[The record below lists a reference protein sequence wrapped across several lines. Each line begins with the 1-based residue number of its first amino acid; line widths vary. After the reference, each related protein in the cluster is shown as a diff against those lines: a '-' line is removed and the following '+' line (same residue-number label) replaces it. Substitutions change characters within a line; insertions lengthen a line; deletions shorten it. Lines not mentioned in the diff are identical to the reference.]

1 MKQTIDAPALMAAD
15 LNEPEFQ
22 SARILIYGG
31 RNSGKS
37 GLAER
42 FAHRWG
48 ALVQGA
54 NAQAQLSAL
63 CSTVAE
69 EIVLGLETTVATR
82 DEMTV
87 RVESA
92 AESLGISHVLE
103 RNPLQLSGG
112 QSQLVVLACYA
123 AMQPAVWVIN
133 EPFTGLD
140 GSARDRVLAL
150 LKEYEG
156 SVVWT
161 SVRPS
166 EAELNLA
173 THRVELASADAV
185 QMTAARVEDSTDR
198 VFELLVEEM
207 RSNEAANLP
216 ALHVKQ
222 LAVHP
227 QPHAGRRIWGKRDA
241 PQPIFSG
248 LDIELHRGQ
257 ILAVQGVNG
266 AGKSTLLRTLA
277 GLIPSVGGE
286 FLVAGRSLAGA
297 DAAQRVGLVCLAA
310 QHPAHHFL
318 ASSVA
323 AEISLGPAGQSSQAL
338 RSELLGAV
346 GLAGNEEEHP
356 QDLSPVEQHLLAL
369 ATAIAARP
377 AVLLVDEPTA
387 RLDESGVSQVVRLL
401 NAYCA
406 AGGAVVVAT
415 HDAEFLARVKH
426 RSLNL

>member
-1 MKQTIDAPALMAAD
+1 MNRMIDAEKLMAAD

-22 SARILIYGG
+22 SARILISGG

-63 CSTVAE
+63 CTTVAE
-69 EIVLGLETTVATR
+69 EIALGLETTVGSR
-82 DEMTV
+82 EEMIK
-87 RVESA
+87 RVNNT
-92 AESLGISHVLE
+92 AEALGISHLLE
-103 RNPLQLSGG
+103 RNPLELSGG
-112 QSQLVVLACYA
+112 QSQLVVLACSA
-123 AMQPAVWVIN
+123 AMQPAVWVID

-140 GSARDRVLAL
+140 DAARDRVLAL

-156 SVVWT
+156 RVVWT

-173 THRVELASADAV
+173 THRVALASADAV
-185 QMTAARVEDSTDR
+185 QMAAGVEDSADR
-198 VFELLVEEM
+198 VFGLLAEEM
-207 RSNEAANLP
+207 RSNEAADLP

-227 QPHAGRRIWGKRDA
+227 QPRAGRGIWGKRDA

-248 LDIELHRGQ
+248 LDLELHRGQ
-257 ILAVQGVNG
+257 ILAVQGANG

-277 GLIPSVGGE
+277 GLIPAVGGE
-286 FLVAGRSLAGA
+286 FLVAGRSLARA

-323 AEISLGPAGQSSQAL
+323 AEISLGPAGQSSQVL

-346 GLAGNEEEHP
+346 GLAGKEEEHP

-387 RLDESGVSQVVRLL
+387 RLDDPGVSQVVRLL

-406 AGGAVVVAT
+406 GGGAVVAAT

-426 RSLNL
+426 RSLKL